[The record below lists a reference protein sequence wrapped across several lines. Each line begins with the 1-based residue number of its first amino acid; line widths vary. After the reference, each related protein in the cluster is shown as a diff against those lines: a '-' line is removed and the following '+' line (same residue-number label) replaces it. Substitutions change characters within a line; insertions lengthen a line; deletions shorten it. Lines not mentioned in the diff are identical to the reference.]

1 MIEDAYNTLNEDGYF
16 ITSGIIEENMKIYC
30 HMKRVG
36 FNIVSINHDNGWVCI
51 VGQKVSE

>member
-1 MIEDAYNTLNEDGYF
+1 
-16 ITSGIIEENMKIYC
+16 

>member
-16 ITSGIIEENMKIYC
+16 IRYYRRKHEDILS